1 MAISQVET
9 LLDGANAAA
18 NALDQDF
25 AVAPANGTHVIC
37 AGACFFPDGT
47 GTISFSNPS
56 SLTTRQNQDAG
67 GNLAAMLYGK
77 DAGASE
83 GTAVDWDKTGDAE
96 ALAAIAINVDGS
108 NGYDTSGKATTD
120 SDTELTVTADD
131 NTTTDG
137 SRAYLFIFVQ
147 QPSGGYTPTTPTGWT
162 LIDEEHS
169 GASNLVGAHV
179 YYKDVDSGSAASG
192 TFSRTGTAARIKGFV
207 YVVGPGNADPVL
219 TVPGA
224 QRYVRGKAHVIS
236 GVSAVDADNDESVVT
251 LTCNKGTFAAPTPT
265 NVDVAGENTASMTLT
280 GTTTELNAYFA
291 AGNGPTYTHS
301 SANHDADTITINWDD
316 QVGTA
321 DEETIAVTCVDFL
334 LNAPDIATFNTV
346 LGTLTYEEGTAKT
359 VSLTIGAEDDGGRT
373 DTEVSTITV
382 AHVMAQLN
390 LAIQLFKRRRKWI

>member
-1 MAISQVET
+1 MAITEVEVLNDGGGAAVNTFDVDFTSQPASGT
-9 LLDGANAAA
+9 LWIA
-18 NALDQDF
+18 
-25 AVAPANGTHVIC
+25 
-37 AGACFFPDGT
+37 AGACAYPSTT
-47 GTISFSNPS
+47 GQISFGAPS
-56 SLTTRQNQDAG
+56 DLTLQESLDAG
-67 GNLAAMLYGK
+67 GSIGALCSTKDSSGSDGK
-77 DAGASE
+77 TTTFDKSS
-83 GTAVDWDKTGDAE
+83 TAEWISLV
-96 ALAAIAINVDGS
+96 AINLS
-108 NGYDTSGKATTD
+108 NTNGYDTSGKAFTNSGTSLACSTD
-120 SDTELTVTADD
+120 ENVTDNDSLAYAIVFMEDD
-131 NTTTDG
+131 
-137 SRAYLFIFVQ
+137 S
-147 QPSGGYTPTTPTGWT
+147 YTASMSGWT
-162 LIDEEHS
+162 LVSEHEDPGADGMVAFVYKKTVNS
-169 GASNLVGAHV
+169 GAL
-179 YYKDVDSGSAASG
+179 SG
-192 TFSRTGTAARIKGFV
+192 TFQLDTGSARRIRMFI
-207 YVVGPGNADPVL
+207 VVAGPGNDDPVL
-219 TVPGA
+219 MVPGA

-265 NVDVAGENTASMTLT
+265 NVDVSGENTASMTLT

-359 VSLTIGAEDDGGRT
+359 VSLTVGAEDDGGRT

-382 AHVMAQLN
+382 ADVMAQLN